1 METRVTEPTLPDQQ
15 YNPSAPGEITAD
27 DIPTP
32 WVLFAQ
38 GQTKADVPYGC
49 IYTRLGNEAT
59 VIAEPAEALDT
70 PGPAVRFSV
79 LRGPQKRWGW
89 NKTENDYWTSTEYPT
104 ELSADGTD
112 AKGKKP
118 HRVFDYVIA
127 LLDGDTRLPFKIR
140 FKRTG
145 ADAAKEINMALLMA
159 PDPAR
164 AVFELTVVKRQDDFK
179 YVVPQVR
186 LVEVPA
192 LEVGDHDEIRGRLS
206 VLAGFDPSPQQIPT
220 TTTSAPALD

>member
-1 METRVTEPTLPDQQ
+1 MSEATLPDQQ

-38 GQTKADVPYGC
+38 GQTKADVPYGS
-49 IYTRLGNEAT
+49 IYTRLGDVAN
-59 VIAEPAEALDT
+59 VIAAPAKELET
-70 PGPAVRFSV
+70 PGEAVRFSV

-89 NKTENDYWTSTEYPT
+89 NKTENDYWTSVEYPT

-112 AKGKKP
+112 AKGKHP

-127 LLDGDTRLPFKIR
+127 LLDGDTRLPFKVR

-145 ADAAKEINMALLMA
+145 ADAAKDINMALLMA

-164 AVFELTVVKRQDDFK
+164 AVFELTVVKRQTDFK
-179 YVVPQVR
+179 FVVPQVQ

-206 VLAGFDPSPQQIPT
+206 VLAGFDPSPQQLP
-220 TTTSAPALD
+220 TTTSAPAAPALD